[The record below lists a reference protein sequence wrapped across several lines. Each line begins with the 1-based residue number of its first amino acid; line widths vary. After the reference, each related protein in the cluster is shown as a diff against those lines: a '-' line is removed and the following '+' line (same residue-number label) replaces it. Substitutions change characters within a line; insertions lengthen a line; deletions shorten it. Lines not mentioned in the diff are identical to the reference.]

1 MTSNDELLSG
11 LLVPIPTFPSIIK
24 PLVGAE
30 LIPEYV
36 DKINLVKNRYLYYN
50 LIKYAILYKYGG
62 FWINNDILMINNFEI
77 NQIDSHDI
85 ILYRM
90 DKNNHLYLD
99 DIIYVN
105 RNNPIIKRVLDFII
119 YRLNTFQN
127 TDIYFNSVV
136 KYLNSI
142 LDSTVQIFFN
152 NICLTHDLSGKKID
166 YKTYLSSFNN

>member
-1 MTSNDELLSG
+1 
-11 LLVPIPTFPSIIK
+11 
-24 PLVGAE
+24 
-30 LIPEYV
+30 
-36 DKINLVKNRYLYYN
+36 
-50 LIKYAILYKYGG
+50 
-62 FWINNDILMINNFEI
+62 MINNFEI

-166 YKTYLSSFNN
+166 YKTYLSSFNNNISETEKYCFFPIDLKDAYKSIDYRFITNLSKQELLNSPMFLSTIINYSFDKKKKFNTYWNN